1 MYKEE
6 DIMRV
11 KENSAS
17 TKENGA
23 SSILTDQNVKFPK
36 VIEEYDHGSCIND
49 AFMLG
54 WEIVELQSR
63 IRIGLTRIN
72 ENSLQVASIWRA
84 IFNRIA
90 VLQVKAF
97 PLSSTAETL
106 YEPPSKES
114 LPYLYHPNPDYAN
127 VGISDLPTLAKFKLY
142 DVTRRAINCLTL
154 LYVKEEDSLVPK
166 IVNENQLTL
175 VKKILEAAK
184 NPEAGGGEIPP
195 DSADQIENQ
204 VVSTLPNTFLQD
216 NIVAARQIL
225 TERTLK
231 FLTAWEGFLRENY
244 YVSGQIPND
253 DTELIAFE
261 AGRSMSWVSWG
272 ISVKTVMLDETV
284 QQLDPK
290 DAKEKYL
297 AAWQEIFDT
306 KAIIQLQHQITA
318 LSSTLDE
325 SYYKSQKRK
334 NTNQTDDSGS
344 LDDVNL
350 PSNTIRAVKNSID
363 YWHRTVDWISKTENW
378 EKARTDLSDIAA
390 CNRAMKLA
398 LMQQADIWQTLMTGQ
413 QSLNAFN
420 LECVTHKIMDDVT
433 TKIQQALQA
442 NFKQGLEQAKGGI
455 KEITDEVKDAVV
467 FTGQTALTGLN
478 AVFQS
483 SKSLIWL
490 IVGISIFMLVLISVL
505 YLTSTHN
512 SSIGVSGGIGSVIS
526 VVLGYFGLNSIKTT
540 KESHAST
547 VQERQNATTS
557 KINQRAQTAP
567 ANSSGNLLSKVQGAT
582 VDAANM
588 IWTAFER
595 GYGQIRK
602 ELASVNRSAAV
613 SYPLIE
619 FFTLTFT
626 LTADEEF
633 LTQIIWSSKERS
645 DEVKRIIAAALG
657 PLAILISLPPSD
669 DAN

>member
-1 MYKEE
+1 MPVEE
-6 DIMRV
+6 
-11 KENSAS
+11 NTAL
-17 TKENGA
+17 TKENGS
-23 SSILTDQNVKFPK
+23 SSILTDQNVKLSHIAVEP
-36 VIEEYDHGSCIND
+36 DHCSCIND

-63 IRIGLTRIN
+63 IRIGLTKIN

-97 PLSSTAETL
+97 PLSSTTETL
-106 YEPPSKES
+106 YEPPPKES
-114 LPYLYHPNPDYAN
+114 LPYLYHPDPDYAN
-127 VGISDLPTLAKFKLY
+127 VGISDLPTLSKFKLY

-154 LYVKEEDSLVPK
+154 LYVKEEDCLIPNAVHA
-166 IVNENQLTL
+166 NQLTL
-175 VKKILEAAK
+175 VKKILDAAK
-184 NPEAGGGEIPP
+184 NPGAGGGEIPA
-195 DSADQIENQ
+195 DSSDQIENQ
-204 VVSTLPNTFLQD
+204 SITTLLDTYLPD
-216 NIVAARQIL
+216 NIGAAREIL

-244 YVSGQIPND
+244 YVGGQVPND

-261 AGRSMSWVSWG
+261 AGRSMSWLSWG
-272 ISVKTVMLDETV
+272 ISVKTVKLDETA
-284 QQLDPK
+284 QQLDP
-290 DAKEKYL
+290 AEARAKYL
-297 AAWQEIFDT
+297 AVWNEIFDT

-325 SYYKSQKRK
+325 YYYKSQQRK
-334 NTNQTDDSGS
+334 SPNQADDSGS

-378 EKARTDLSDIAA
+378 GKVRKDLSDVAA

-398 LMQQADIWQTLMTGQ
+398 LIHQADIWQTLITRQ

-420 LECVTHKIMDDVT
+420 MECVTHKIMDDVT
-433 TKIQQALQA
+433 TKMQKALQE
-442 NFKQGLEQAKGGI
+442 NFKQSLDQAKGNI
-455 KEITDEVKDAVV
+455 KEITDEVKEAVV
-467 FTGQTALTGLN
+467 LTGQTALSGLN

-483 SKSLIWL
+483 SKLLIWV
-490 IVGISIFMLVLISVL
+490 IVGVSVFLFLLLYVL
-505 YLTSTHN
+505 YAAKVSPST
-512 SSIGVSGGIGSVIS
+512 IGTSGGIGGIIS
-526 VVLGYFGLNSIKTT
+526 LILGYFGLNNIKST
-540 KESHAST
+540 KESQAST
-547 VQERQNATTS
+547 VLNHQDATTN
-557 KINQRAQTAP
+557 KINQHEQASLTTAG
-567 ANSSGNLLSKVQGAT
+567 SSGSLLSKVQGAT

-588 IWTAFER
+588 VWAAFER

-602 ELASVNRSAAV
+602 ELATVNRSAAV

-619 FFTLTFT
+619 FFTLTFV

-633 LTQIIWSSKERS
+633 LTQIIWSNKERS
-645 DEVKRIIAAALG
+645 DEIKRIIAVALG
-657 PLAILISLPPSD
+657 PLAVLISSPPSD
-669 DAN
+669 NSGTHEET